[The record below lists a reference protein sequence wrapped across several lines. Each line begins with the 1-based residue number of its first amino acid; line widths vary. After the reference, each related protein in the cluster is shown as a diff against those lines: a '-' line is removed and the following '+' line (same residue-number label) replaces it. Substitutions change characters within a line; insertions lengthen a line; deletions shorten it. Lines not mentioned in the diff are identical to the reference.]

1 MKRHVIAI
9 ALLGGLLAG
18 SVAACRDGEH
28 PISDAAGVTS
38 EPCPKAVDRSKGCIY
53 LGIISDLTVGPRAA
67 EAAAVT
73 EAQQKF
79 WDRVNRAGGIGGHEV
94 DVVTYVRDNRSNPTT
109 HVRAYQEIRGKVLA
123 LAQTMGEY
131 GTAAIL
137 SDLRADSTVAVPAS
151 WTSAWAYEPGMLASG
166 ANYCV
171 EGMNTVDFARA
182 GSTVRSVM
190 SVHLP
195 GDYGDDGAAG
205 VKLAADANGMT
216 FINIKTDPG
225 ADKQEGAV
233 GAIVARQPD
242 VVVLTTTA
250 AETEVIVRQAVER
263 GYRGRIIGAGRSWDP
278 ALLRGPAAAAL
289 KANYVRAAPWGPWN
303 ANTAGHREMRDA
315 LGSLAPQDGHVS
327 GWIWSYPLKAALD
340 TAAAGDNLTH
350 KGLYAAARA
359 QTTVD
364 YQGMLPAGTSNRTAN
379 QTMVLSPATGSGVAD
394 VPVVRDFFAG
404 PTVERTRLDRPCFQD
419 L

>member
-28 PISDAAGVTS
+28 PIDDVAGVTS
-38 EPCPKAVDRSKGCIY
+38 EPCPEAVDRTKGCIY

-79 WDRVNRAGGIGGHEV
+79 WDRVNRAGGIDGHEV
-94 DVVTYVRDNRSNPTT
+94 DAVTYVRDNRSSPTA

-151 WTSAWAYEPGMLASG
+151 WTSAWAYEPGMLESG

-171 EGMNTVDFARA
+171 EGMNTVDYARA
-182 GSTVRSVM
+182 SGTVRSVM
-190 SVHLP
+190 SIHLP

-205 VKLAADANGMT
+205 VKLASEANGIT
-216 FINIKTDPG
+216 FINVKTDPG
-225 ADKQEGAV
+225 ADRQDGAV

-263 GYRGRIIGAGRSWDP
+263 GYRGRFIGAGRSWDP

-289 KANYVRAAPWGPWN
+289 KTNYLRAAPWGPWN
-303 ANTAGHREMRDA
+303 SNTAGHREMRDA

-350 KGLYAAARA
+350 SGLLAAARA
-359 QTTVD
+359 QTAVD
-364 YQGMLPAGTSNRTAN
+364 YKGMLPAGAANR
-379 QTMVLSPATGSGVAD
+379 TMVLSPATGSGVAD